1 MAVSHVCYLSPLLPS
16 PSKFLVPPKIP
27 ALPATQSHHYRSC
40 SEEEEKESPDFIQY
54 GGCGS
59 EAHSGGGEWFQ
70 WPRSFFL
77 PPPSPSLS
85 SLLFHHIREQI
96 DKKGNY
102 KNSKDTNRRTDQL
115 INAAT
120 V

>member
-27 ALPATQSHHYRSC
+27 ALPATQSHHHRSC
-40 SEEEEKESPDFIQY
+40 SEEEKESPDFIQY

-59 EAHSGGGEWFQ
+59 EAHRGGGEWFPVAQ
-70 WPRSFFL
+70 KLFL
-77 PPPSPSLS
+77 PPPSPSLL

-96 DKKGNY
+96 EKW
-102 KNSKDTNRRTDQL
+102 
-115 INAAT
+115 
-120 V
+120 